1 MGNLNIGLAMV
12 AARLATS
19 ETDKEQEGREKR
31 ESRTSFPEPGRRPVD
46 RKPSLPGAKMEVV
59 NGKLVLI
66 PSVKSSW
73 YNRSRGWALTR
84 EDGSVVRIDMG
95 KVIRS
100 PKPK

>member
-12 AARLATS
+12 AARLETS
-19 ETDKEQEGREKR
+19 KTEKDQEGRKKR
-31 ESRTSFPEPGRRPVD
+31 ESRATHPDPGRRAVD

-66 PSVKSSW
+66 PSVESSM
-73 YNRSRGWALTR
+73 YNRSRGGTLTR
-84 EDGSVVRIDMG
+84 EDGSVVRIDTG
-95 KVIRS
+95 KVVRS